1 MDRIDRRIL
10 ATLQASPELS
20 TGELADIVG
29 LSNTPCWRR
38 VKKLEADGVI
48 AGRALL
54 LNPKALDL
62 TVNVFV
68 EIRLKQHDEAT
79 LVALEAALTNQPEI
93 VECYSVSGECDYIL
107 RVVMHSIDQ
116 YETFLK
122 KILLHLPGV
131 AAVNSRFALRCVKLT
146 TALPI

>member
-1 MDRIDRRIL
+1 
-10 ATLQASPELS
+10 
-20 TGELADIVG
+20 
-29 LSNTPCWRR
+29 
-38 VKKLEADGVI
+38 
-48 AGRALL
+48 
-54 LNPKALDL
+54 
-62 TVNVFV
+62 VFV